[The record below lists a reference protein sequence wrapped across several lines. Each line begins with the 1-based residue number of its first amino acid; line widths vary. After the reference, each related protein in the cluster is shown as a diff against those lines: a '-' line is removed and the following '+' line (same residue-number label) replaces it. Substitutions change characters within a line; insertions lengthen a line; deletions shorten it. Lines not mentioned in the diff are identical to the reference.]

1 MAALSFTKIAIEYA
15 RRPVL
20 SRYFLPS
27 ISVAHRSNYDK
38 FGCVKEIT
46 PVNLIITVF
55 VTSLASLSASFS
67 AAQDRT
73 SSNGLRM
80 DRNFCVIEEQTI
92 QPELVDLKNAFVF
105 CHQHRFSQN
114 GRLVVPASSD
124 PMPLRF
130 AVQPDPFVNEQLSK
144 TGLLS
149 YLLYRDG
156 KVITDAITPEERLGN
171 LFDDKTLFHSASIG
185 KSFTS
190 YLLGHAI
197 CRGNI
202 PSLEHTIADWPLLQ
216 NTLYEKQKLRD
227 LVNMNAGD
235 SKYFNSQRVLF
246 ENPLNK
252 KGVNHAT
259 IKYFGESLQNTK
271 PPFFKGFNYSQMVSA
286 SITNYVAFK
295 MGDDFQSLLEEVYTK
310 KARISLPLEVGY
322 VDPFSNA
329 EDGRFSSTVWA
340 SRYDYLR
347 IAISML
353 DDWRNDTCVGKYL
366 KELYRNQVRGNPDS
380 NNGHG
385 LFRRHHRYGASYK
398 YAGFFHT
405 SMARANGTI
414 FGMAGFGGQFIFIN
428 FDNGT
433 IVVTN
438 AVHDNFDTARLVIDA
453 VNE

>member
-1 MAALSFTKIAIEYA
+1 MN
-15 RRPVL
+15 R
-20 SRYFLPS
+20 
-27 ISVAHRSNYDK
+27 
-38 FGCVKEIT
+38 
-46 PVNLIITVF
+46 LIIIFLTA
-55 VTSLASLSASFS
+55 LASLTAPF
-67 AAQDRT
+67 AAGQDLT
-73 SSNGLRM
+73 NSNGLRFN
-80 DRNFCVIEEQTI
+80 RNFCITEEQKI
-92 QPELVDLKNAFVF
+92 QPELSDLKNAFVS
-105 CHQHRFSQN
+105 CHQRRFSEN
-114 GRLVVPASSD
+114 GRLIVPASAD
-124 PMPLRF
+124 PMPLVF
-130 AVQPDPFVNEQLSK
+130 DAKPDPFVNEQLQE

-149 YLLYRDG
+149 YLLYRNG
-156 KVITDAITPEERLGN
+156 KVVTDAITPKDRLGDV
-171 LFDDKTLFHSASIG
+171 FDDKTLFHSASIG

-197 CRGNI
+197 CRGKI
-202 PSLEHTIADWPLLQ
+202 PSLDHTIADWPLLQ
-216 NTLYEKQKLRD
+216 NTLYERQTLRD
-227 LVNMNAGD
+227 LVNMNIGD

-259 IKYFGESLQNTK
+259 IKYFGQSLQNTR
-271 PPFFKGFNYSQMVSA
+271 PPFFKAFNYSQMVSA

-295 MGDDFQSLLEEVYTK
+295 MGDDFQSLLEEVYTQ

-322 VDPFSNA
+322 VDPLSDA

-347 IAISML
+347 IAVSML

-366 KELYRNQVRGNPDS
+366 KELYRNQVRGNPDAQ
-380 NNGHG
+380 NGHG
-385 LFRRHHRYGASYK
+385 LFRRHHKYGASYK

-405 SMARANGTI
+405 SMARAKGTV

-438 AVHDNFDTARLVIDA
+438 AVHDNFDTSKLIVDA
-453 VNE
+453 INE

>member
-1 MAALSFTKIAIEYA
+1 MNKAITA
-15 RRPVL
+15 SWATL
-20 SRYFLPS
+20 LFL
-27 ISVAHRSNYDK
+27 IS
-38 FGCVKEIT
+38 G
-46 PVNLIITVF
+46 
-55 VTSLASLSASFS
+55 S
-67 AAQDRT
+67 AAGQDRT
-73 SSNGLRM
+73 TSNGLRVN
-80 DRNFCVIEEQTI
+80 RNYCITEEQKI
-92 QPELVDLKNAFVF
+92 QPELADLKNAFFF

-114 GRLVVPASSD
+114 GRLTVAASND
-124 PMPLRF
+124 PMPLVS
-130 AVQPDPFVNEQLSK
+130 AAKPDPFVNEQLQQ

-149 YLLYRDG
+149 YLLYRNG
-156 KVITDAITPEERLGN
+156 KIVTDAITPKDRLGDV
-171 LFDDKTLFHSASIG
+171 FDNTTLFHSASIG

-197 CRGNI
+197 CRGKI
-202 PSLEHTIADWPLLQ
+202 PSLDHTIADWPLLQ
-216 NTLYEKQKLRD
+216 NTLYQNQKLRD
-227 LVNMNAGD
+227 LVNMNVGD

-252 KGVNHAT
+252 RGVNHAT
-259 IKYFGESLQNTK
+259 IKYFGESLQNTT
-271 PPFFKGFNYSQMVSA
+271 PPFFRGFNYSQMVSA

-295 MGDDFQSLLEEVYTK
+295 MGDDFESLLEEVYTK

-347 IAISML
+347 IAIAML

-366 KELYRNQVRGNPDS
+366 KELYQNQVRGNPDA

-414 FGMAGFGGQFIFIN
+414 FGMGGFGGQFIFIN

-433 IVVTN
+433 IVVTS
-438 AVHDNFDTARLVIDA
+438 AAHDNFDTAKLIIDA